1 LPFVQFDMRFMQ
13 ACSVRGPGKFTQ
25 VLLRLFESMS
35 ICPVRAIRFMT
46 SIRVHFLP
54 SDCSG
59 PPRFQFAGVDVHLEK
74 EAHPSKRPM

>member
-1 LPFVQFDMRFMQ
+1 M
-13 ACSVRGPGKFTQ
+13 VRMGKFIQ
-25 VLLRLFESMS
+25 ALSRLFESMS

-59 PPRFQFAGVDVHLEK
+59 PPRFQLLGSTYILEK
-74 EAHPSKRPM
+74 EVRPSKRPM